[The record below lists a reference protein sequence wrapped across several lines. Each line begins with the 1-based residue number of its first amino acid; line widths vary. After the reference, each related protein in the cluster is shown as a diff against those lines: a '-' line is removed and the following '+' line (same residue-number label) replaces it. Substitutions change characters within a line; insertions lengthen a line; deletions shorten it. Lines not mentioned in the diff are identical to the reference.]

1 MQQPSRFIDITL
13 PLSDRLTVWPGD
25 PPISIAREPGNPVVS
40 RLSFGSHAG
49 THLDA
54 PAHFLPG
61 GATVEQL
68 LLDGLIG
75 PAWVAEIR
83 GAAVITAALLERR
96 ASPRG
101 SSGCSCAPAIRRR
114 GEEVAAHAA
123 RPFNKKYVA
132 LDATAGS
139 WLLARRIRL
148 IGIDGPS
155 IDPFGSPD
163 HVVHNMLLANKMI
176 IVENLALAGVQ
187 TGHSRLICL
196 PLRYEGGD
204 GLPSEPS
211 SKSESDPLM

>member
-13 PLSDRLTVWPGD
+13 PFSDRLTVWPGD

-54 PAHFLPG
+54 PAHFMPG

-68 LLDGLIG
+68 PLDVLIG
-75 PAWVAEIR
+75 PAWVTDIR
-83 GAAVITAALLERR
+83 GAAVITAALLERAR
-96 ASPRG
+96 IPQGIERLLMRTGNSP
-101 SSGCSCAPAIRRR
+101 SGR
-114 GEEVAAHAA
+114 EEAAAYA
-123 RPFNKKYVA
+123 ERPFNKKYVA
-132 LDATAGS
+132 LDATAGG

-155 IDPFGSPD
+155 IDPFGSPE
-163 HVVHNMLLANKMI
+163 HVVHNMLLANKVI

-187 TGHSRLICL
+187 TGHCRLICL

-204 GLPSEPS
+204 GAPVRAVLEV
-211 SKSESDPLM
+211 